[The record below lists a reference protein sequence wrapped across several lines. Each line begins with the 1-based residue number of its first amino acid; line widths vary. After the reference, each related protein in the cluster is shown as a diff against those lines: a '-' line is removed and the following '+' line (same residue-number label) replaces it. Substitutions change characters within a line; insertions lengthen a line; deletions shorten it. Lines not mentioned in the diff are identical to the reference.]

1 MSAETVVLRGFV
13 RADGT
18 LDVPGKVTMTP
29 GPVEITVRVVGGAK
43 GEGLVTLLARIAA
56 EQQASGHL
64 ARTREEIDADIGQ
77 MRDEW
82 EEHQL
87 AIERLQEECRRQR
100 DAGSAGKEPSL

>member
-18 LDVPGKVTMTP
+18 LDVPGKVTVTP
-29 GPVEITVRVVGGAK
+29 GPVEVTVRAIAGAK
-43 GEGLVTLLARIAA
+43 GEDLVTLLARIGA
-56 EQQASGHL
+56 EQQASRHA
-64 ARTREEIDADIGQ
+64 ARTREEIDADIRQ

-87 AIERLQEECRRQR
+87 AIERLQT
-100 DAGSAGKEPSL
+100 AGQAGK